1 MKRKKRKKKEREEE
15 NDPSGPIED
24 NRSREGKFSRSKN
37 DVINA
42 IMAWYS
48 TIVRYFQDSSNIF
61 AKYSALT
68 MKRLLKTRKTFDKI
82 LLYRIFLLSFVKQYR
97 IEYRWYNGVDT
108 RIHLYLYSI
117 MRGIKK
123 EKVVGEY
130 TFEIEQE
137 RRKEYLNF
145 TTICIYLFTLQN
157 NRDDLQ

>member
-1 MKRKKRKKKEREEE
+1 MKRKKEKKKKREEE

-61 AKYSALT
+61 AKYSALI

-97 IEYRWYNGVDT
+97 IEYR
-108 RIHLYLYSI
+108 
-117 MRGIKK
+117 
-123 EKVVGEY
+123 
-130 TFEIEQE
+130 
-137 RRKEYLNF
+137 
-145 TTICIYLFTLQN
+145 
-157 NRDDLQ
+157 

>member
-1 MKRKKRKKKEREEE
+1 
-15 NDPSGPIED
+15 
-24 NRSREGKFSRSKN
+24 
-37 DVINA
+37 
-42 IMAWYS
+42 MAWYS

-123 EKVVGEY
+123 EKVIGEY

>member
-24 NRSREGKFSRSKN
+24 NRSREGKFSRLKN

-97 IEYRWYNGVDT
+97 IEYR
-108 RIHLYLYSI
+108 
-117 MRGIKK
+117 
-123 EKVVGEY
+123 
-130 TFEIEQE
+130 
-137 RRKEYLNF
+137 
-145 TTICIYLFTLQN
+145 
-157 NRDDLQ
+157 

>member
-1 MKRKKRKKKEREEE
+1 
-15 NDPSGPIED
+15 
-24 NRSREGKFSRSKN
+24 
-37 DVINA
+37 
-42 IMAWYS
+42 
-48 TIVRYFQDSSNIF
+48 
-61 AKYSALT
+61 
-68 MKRLLKTRKTFDKI
+68 
-82 LLYRIFLLSFVKQYR
+82 
-97 IEYRWYNGVDT
+97 
-108 RIHLYLYSI
+108 